1 MERLQELITQ
11 LKEQFDRKADPS
23 QMLQTTQL
31 LATELQRLSSQPTA
45 ARTSTKVAVMMPS
58 SLKIYTG
65 QSATQEVKTVPAQWN
80 GIPET
85 QNGVPS
91 ESRNGVAEPKKEPV
105 EFKNNGQE
113 KNGSQ
118 ETKPAPAVVVA
129 PAMAATVA
137 AGKETEKGTWP
148 FDRFADKSER
158 PSLVPPREVNDVI
171 AANGSS
177 SLNDKLRSDRLEL
190 KSALNDTPVR
200 DLKKAIGV
208 NDRYVFISQLF
219 RGDEAM
225 YERSLKTINS
235 FRIFPEAEY
244 WMERELMVKLGW
256 DENREATKHFY
267 QLVKRRFS

>member
-45 ARTSTKVAVMMPS
+45 AKTSTKVAVMMPS

-65 QSATQEVKTVPAQWN
+65 QSAIQEVKTVPAQWN
-80 GIPET
+80 G
-85 QNGVPS
+85 VP
-91 ESRNGVAEPKKEPV
+91 ESRNTVPEPKKEPV
-105 EFKNNGQE
+105 ESKNNSQE
-113 KNGSQ
+113 KTGSQ
-118 ETKPAPAVVVA
+118 ETKPAPAVAVA
-129 PAMAATVA
+129 PAMAGATV
-137 AGKETEKGTWP
+137 GKETEKGTWP
-148 FDRFADKSER
+148 FDRFADKSDR
-158 PSLVPPREVNDVI
+158 PSLVPPREINDMI
-171 AANGSS
+171 AAAGSS

-190 KSALNDTPVR
+190 KSALNDTPIR

-208 NDRYVFISQLF
+208 NDRFVFISQLF

-225 YERSLKTINS
+225 YERSIKTINS

-256 DENREATKHFY
+256 DENREATKQFY